1 MVQLQIHPEC
11 VTFPHLE
18 GDTPWAIHMDRVTR
32 RPIPPQLMKIEPRN
46 MEIRWHGRRVQRIE
60 HQERSC
66 LQVRTN
72 PTAPAILEELFQAL
86 VPPRSYH
93 SASVNRWLSVV
104 NHELT
109 CPSGAG
115 LHDLWKSS

>member
-1 MVQLQIHPEC
+1 MVLLQIHPEC
-11 VTFPHLE
+11 VAFPHFE
-18 GDTPWAIHMDRVTR
+18 GDTPWAVHMDRVTR
-32 RPIPPQLMKIEPRN
+32 RPMPPQLMKIEPRN

-66 LQVRTN
+66 LKVRTN